1 MDKIM
6 IIVKVGEGSV
16 ERHYA
21 IIDGQVPENIKE
33 NLQEIVESLLDKSEL

>member
-1 MDKIM
+1 M
-6 IIVKVGEGSV
+6 IIVKVGEHEL

-33 NLQEIVESLLDKSEL
+33 DLQEIVDSLLDKTEL